1 MQKKEIKL
9 IEFIN
14 IRYADPISAIDLK
27 DNYLLFGSMLG
38 SITFYIIDQKKLFH
52 ISDTEDEY
60 ISGVKI
66 KENILYV

>member
-14 IRYADPISAIDLK
+14 LRYADPISAIDLN

-38 SITFYIIDQKKLFH
+38 SISFYIIDQKNYSAYQILKM
-52 ISDTEDEY
+52 
-60 ISGVKI
+60 
-66 KENILYV
+66 NI